1 MMMSDYEYDEYD
13 DNDEEDDEDLDDE
26 DLDDDDDDDDDIP
39 LKSPCRSSFSRSV
52 WRWWRRPPPAA
63 SWGLIRV

>member
-13 DNDEEDDEDLDDE
+13 DNDEEDDEDLD
-26 DLDDDDDDDDDIP
+26 DDDDDDDDDIP